1 MEYLHHFELSE
12 DPFRNDHLERFT
24 AETPSQAEAHR
35 RLDRGVRQGR
45 GLVALVGPAGC
56 GKTVVARRL
65 YEELEEEV
73 FEASMM
79 VVLRSQ
85 ADSEWL
91 LSRLATQLGVE
102 NVAQQREALIEQIYE
117 RLAIVR
123 EDGRHAVLIIDD
135 ADALATRETLAE
147 LSALVRLEYEDRRML
162 TVVLSGGDRL
172 DRALHSD
179 PGLAHHLEVRVEIGP
194 LAPDEAAAYLGHR
207 LMVAGGTP
215 ELLLPGAAAAL
226 GELSMGTPGRMNI
239 LADNALFEAYA
250 AGRGQVTR
258 SDVERAYADLGWD
271 AVDSAESGLSPES
284 REKPR
289 AQATRSSAPAGA
301 EATRA
306 PDAPESPG
314 ALDSELEAV
323 FAPMGSQNGGP
334 VGSDPQTVL
343 MDFDTSRSGHVE
355 NRAVAAPTEIQ
366 LGPADVLERE
376 GPPKDTDAV
385 DDLFME
391 LIED

>member
-1 MEYLHHFELSE
+1 VEYLHHFELND
-12 DPFRNDHLERFT
+12 DPFRNDHLERFI
-24 AETPSQAEAHR
+24 AETPSQTEAYR
-35 RLDRGVRQGR
+35 RLDRAVRQGR

-91 LSRLATQLGVE
+91 MFRLATQLGVE
-102 NVAQQREALIEQIYE
+102 DVAQQREALIEQIYE

-147 LSALVRLEYEDRRML
+147 LCALVKLEYEDRRML
-162 TVVLSGGDRL
+162 TVVLSGSGPL
-172 DRALHSD
+172 DRVLCAD
-179 PGLAHHLEVRVEIGP
+179 PGLAHHLEVRVEM
-194 LAPDEAAAYLGHR
+194 APFSPEEAVAYLGHR

-215 ELLLPGAAAAL
+215 ELLLPGAATAL
-226 GELSMGTPGRMNI
+226 GELSKGAPGRMNI

-250 AGRGQVTR
+250 AGRGQVAR
-258 SDVERAYADLGWD
+258 SDVERAYANLGWD
-271 AVDSAESGLSPES
+271 SLESADPGLPPES
-284 REKPR
+284 REMPPTHAK
-289 AQATRSSAPAGA
+289 QSSASAVA
-301 EATRA
+301 EPT
-306 PDAPESPG
+306 PSSDAPESHG

-323 FAPMGSQNGGP
+323 FAPMDAQGAGSA
-334 VGSDPQTVL
+334 GSDPQTVL
-343 MDFDTSRSGHVE
+343 MDFDTSRSGDVE
-355 NRAVAAPTEIQ
+355 NRALAAPTEIQ
-366 LGPADVLERE
+366 LGPADVLEHE
-376 GPPKDTDAV
+376 GPPKETDAV